1 MYLKENL
8 ARLNKKFNPKGLEFR
23 EEGNIVKIIESKP
36 YLFNKFESL
45 KQLLRNNFGLK
56 FIGPPGPLWHFDSA
70 GIEKLNARKLK
81 MEPSKTID
89 ELKQQF
95 YKFLD
100 EIKEGSLK
108 NSMKTFFEKTEWFF
122 QAPASL
128 GLHHAYEG
136 GLLEH
141 TVQTTRLALVV
152 LGNLDEDTI
161 INKDLMIAGAILH
174 DVGKMNCY
182 QIDGNDIE
190 RTKTY
195 YIQNHIVNGI
205 KLVSKNID
213 SEQLDEIIHI
223 IASHHNLKEWGSPIE
238 PKFNEA
244 WIIHFIENLSSKL
257 MG

>member
-8 ARLNKKFNPKGLEFR
+8 AKLNKNFNPKGLKFI
-23 EEGNIVKIIESKP
+23 EEGSIVKIIESKP
-36 YLFNKFESL
+36 YLFNEFNSL
-45 KQLLRNNFGLK
+45 KRLLKNNFGLK
-56 FIGPPGPLWHFDSA
+56 FTGPPKFWHFDSA

-81 MEPSKTID
+81 MEPSKTIN
-89 ELKQQF
+89 ELKTQF
-95 YKFLD
+95 SGFLD
-100 EIKEGSLK
+100 EIKEVSLK
-108 NSMKTFFEKTEWFF
+108 DSMKAFFSNADWFF
-122 QAPASL
+122 HAPASL

-152 LGNLDEDTI
+152 LGNLDEGTI
-161 INKDLMIAGAILH
+161 INKDLIIAGAILH

-182 QIDGNDIE
+182 QIDGDNIE
-190 RTKTY
+190 GTKTY

-213 SEQLDEIIHI
+213 SEQLDKIIHI

-238 PKFNEA
+238 PKFDEA